1 MFAVLIPL
9 VVITMVKLITGLFA
23 CFKLKAN
30 IFYYYF
36 SLIFMPTMIK
46 LVLSVQT
53 NIPFLGYF
61 WFSFDHIRGIYVIFL
76 VVITNN
82 TCYQVLIINI
92 DYY

>member
-1 MFAVLIPL
+1 
-9 VVITMVKLITGLFA
+9 
-23 CFKLKAN
+23 
-30 IFYYYF
+30 
-36 SLIFMPTMIK
+36 MPTMIK